1 MKNIAKLDKELRRW
15 IKMKKLIMIS
25 LILLTLFLLSGSAL
39 AWRGHHGGH
48 FGVFIAPPPIWVGP
62 PAYYYPRYYSPP
74 SYYGPDYYY
83 GPSRAWVPGH
93 WEDRWAPHG
102 WERVWIPGYWQYR
115 R

>member
-1 MKNIAKLDKELRRW
+1 MAKLDKELRRW
-15 IKMKKLIMIS
+15 IEMKKFIVIS
-25 LILLTLFLLSGSAL
+25 LILLTIFLSSGSAL
-39 AWRGHHGGH
+39 AWRGHSHGH

-62 PAYYYPRYYSPP
+62 PAYYYPRYYPPP

-83 GPSRAWVPGH
+83 APSRVWIPGH

-102 WERVWIPGYWQYR
+102 WERVWIPGYWEYR